1 MKEEEK
7 GAIGESILG
16 EGGGEDFLRYF
27 KGTVFGF
34 IGRSW
39 KFRARSG
46 CSAFSLSSHVS
57 IQSTTIRVQPRDIHH
72 TRQIIVSRDPFI
84 LNLVAFTVN
93 YLKQPF
99 GCLDFLLPHCWPW
112 PHARQT

>member
-7 GAIGESILG
+7 GAIGESIRG

-46 CSAFSLSSHVS
+46 CSAFSLSSQQF
-57 IQSTTIRVQPRDIHH
+57 QSTTIRVQPRDIHH
-72 TRQIIVSRDPFI
+72 TRQIIPVTRPVQS
-84 LNLVAFTVN
+84 
-93 YLKQPF
+93 
-99 GCLDFLLPHCWPW
+99 
-112 PHARQT
+112 